1 VEFRCS
7 NCGHLGSPG
16 EVRSTDEGTVV
27 VCAECGHGEP
37 LEASEATDPA
47 EPSVARDEIEE
58 ALRTVRAGG
67 DGASTDSASGPID
80 WEATQEHL
88 VPDTEPGPRC
98 PKCIAQV
105 DSDCDHCPHC
115 GLGLTDRDL
124 LDPDGS
130 DAIVT
135 DTLQPFV
142 REEADE
148 RWETV
153 LTEETAEAFEAYV
166 EWMTDHGGD
175 DEAIRRVRYYLVA
188 HPDHQPALDAL
199 ASLSD
204 SVRSRL
210 VAARAKAESE
220 SEAFQSDVSR
230 FRRYVIGGLAVF
242 WTLALALALY
252 LVFG

>member
-1 VEFRCS
+1 MEFRCS
-7 NCGHLGSPG
+7 QCGHLGSPG

-27 VCAECGHGEP
+27 VCTECGHGES
-37 LEASEATDPA
+37 LEGSSTPEKETP
-47 EPSVARDEIEE
+47 VARDDVQE

-67 DGASTDSASGPID
+67 DDASRASSSSRID
-80 WEATQEHL
+80 WEATHEHL
-88 VPDTEPGPRC
+88 VPDTESGPRC
-98 PKCIAQV
+98 PKCIARV
-105 DSDCDHCPHC
+105 EPEVDHCPHC
-115 GLGLTDRDL
+115 GLGLRDRDL

-153 LTEETAEAFEAYV
+153 LREDSAEAFESYV

-199 ASLSD
+199 ESLTE

-210 VAARAKAESE
+210 AAARAKAESE
-220 SEAFQSDVSR
+220 SESFQSDVSR
-230 FRRYVIGGLAVF
+230 FRRYVVGGLAVF